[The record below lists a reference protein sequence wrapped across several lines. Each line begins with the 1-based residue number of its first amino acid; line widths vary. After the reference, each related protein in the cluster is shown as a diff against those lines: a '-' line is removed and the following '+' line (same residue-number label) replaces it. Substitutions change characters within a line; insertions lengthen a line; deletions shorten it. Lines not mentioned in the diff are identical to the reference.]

1 MLETKEY
8 APHNDAALVLRQ
20 IELALL
26 AALDQILES
35 AARSVLDRQ
44 NNVVCEFFSV
54 DEADYVLVGLKF
66 KQTADLV
73 THTFHC

>member
-66 KQTADLV
+66 KQAADFV

>member
-20 IELALL
+20 IELPLL
-26 AALDQILES
+26 AALDQFLES
-35 AARSVLDRQ
+35 AARSVLNCQ

-54 DEADYVLVGLKF
+54 HEADYVLVGLKF
-66 KQTADLV
+66 KQTADFV
-73 THTFHC
+73 AHTFDC

>member
-8 APHNDAALVLRQ
+8 APHNDAALVLSQ

-66 KQTADLV
+66 KQAADLV
-73 THTFHC
+73 PHTFHC

>member
-73 THTFHC
+73 PHTFHC